1 LTPDAKRGEIMNGKQ
16 WAGTILGTIIKIAVV
31 IVVVYYVYKAAS
43 IAYDYGYRIFA
54 EGPVSEE
61 PGFDVSIT
69 VTSDKDVKD
78 IGEIME
84 SRGLIRDA
92 NLFFLQELL
101 SEYHGKLKPGVYTLN
116 TSMTVEEML
125 EIMAAEEET
134 ASEGETAD
142 SQKKDEGNTEIQTET
157 STDSP
162 ETEGAEPEGLSGDS
176 GEKDEAAA

>member
-1 LTPDAKRGEIMNGKQ
+1 MNGKQ
-16 WAGTILGTIIKIAVV
+16 WAGTILGTIIKIAVA

-54 EGPVSEE
+54 EGPVSEA

-69 VTSDKDVKD
+69 ITSDKDVKD
-78 IGEIME
+78 IGELME
-84 SRGLIRDA
+84 SRGLIKDA

-101 SEYHGKLKPGVYTLN
+101 SEYHGKIQPGVYTLN

-125 EIMAAEEET
+125 EIMAAEEEST
-134 ASEGETAD
+134 SEEAASPKETKEEGSET
-142 SQKKDEGNTEIQTET
+142 QTET
-157 STDSP
+157 STGEP
-162 ETEGAEPEGLSGDS
+162 ESEGAAPEGLSGNA

>member
-1 LTPDAKRGEIMNGKQ
+1 MNGKQ

-69 VTSDKDVKD
+69 ITSDKDVKD
-78 IGEIME
+78 IGELME
-84 SRGLIRDA
+84 SRGLIKDA

-101 SEYHGKLKPGVYTLN
+101 SEYHGKIQPGVYTLN

-125 EIMAAEEET
+125 EIMAAEDET
-134 ASEGETAD
+134 ASEEAVSPKETE
-142 SQKKDEGNTEIQTET
+142 EGSTEAQTET
-157 STDSP
+157 STEDLES
-162 ETEGAEPEGLSGDS
+162 EDAEPDGLSGDA

>member
-1 LTPDAKRGEIMNGKQ
+1 MNGKQ
-16 WAGTILGTIIKIAVV
+16 WAGTILGTIIKIAAV

-54 EGPVSEE
+54 EGPVSEA

-69 VTSDKDVKD
+69 ITSDKDVKD
-78 IGEIME
+78 IGELME
-84 SRGLIRDA
+84 SRGLIKDA

-101 SEYHGKLKPGVYTLN
+101 SEYHGKLQPGVYTLN

-125 EIMAAEEET
+125 EIMAAQEET
-134 ASEGETAD
+134 ASEEAASPKET
-142 SQKKDEGNTEIQTET
+142 KEEGSETQTET
-157 STDSP
+157 STKEP
-162 ETEGAEPEGLSGDS
+162 ESEGAEPEGLSGDA